1 MVYEDHGQCYLLAS
15 SQGNKTIALFNRQAP
30 HQYINSFTVADGGI
44 DGVKE
49 TDGMMVVNADLG
61 KGFSQGVL
69 VMQDGD
75 NQARSTQG
83 VKANQQRESTNFKY
97 VPWAGIA
104 KALNLPVSTDFKRN
118 H

>member
-1 MVYEDHGQCYLLAS
+1 MRIRDNGVRRSWAMLFVTYETES
-15 SQGNKTIALFNRQAP
+15 IK
-30 HQYINSFTVADGGI
+30 SFTVADGNI

-69 VMQDGD
+69 IMQDGD
-75 NQARSTQG
+75 NQAKSTQG

-104 KALNLPVSTDFKRN
+104 KALNLPVNTDFKRN